1 MVALASPS
9 ARHISVNGELHE
21 ALAHWQAKPIFTKSA
36 TPASLYGAY
45 DDAGK
50 MAVHVRFNE

>member
-1 MVALASPS
+1 M
-9 ARHISVNGELHE
+9 NGELHE